1 MQVKYDAGVTAA
13 ENCRAGY
20 FGGVMT
26 TRSLGMI
33 RARPYI
39 FRSSRSRVGMPWV
52 TLCVKARYA
61 LNTARRAPGAA
72 YPYAAWAR

>member
-20 FGGVMT
+20 FGGGMT

-33 RARPYI
+33 RARPHTYR
-39 FRSSRSRVGMPWV
+39 FSRSNVEMPWV
-52 TLCVKARYA
+52 TLCV
-61 LNTARRAPGAA
+61 TAR
-72 YPYAAWAR
+72 